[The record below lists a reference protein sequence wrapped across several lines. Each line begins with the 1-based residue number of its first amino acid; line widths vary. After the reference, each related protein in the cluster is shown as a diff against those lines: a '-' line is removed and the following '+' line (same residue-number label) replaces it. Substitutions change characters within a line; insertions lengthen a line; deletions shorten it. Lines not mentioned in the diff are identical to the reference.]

1 MEFSCF
7 DLRKNPKGELRE
19 VRLNKDTNIV
29 NYQIDEV
36 REVEPNVYLVVCK
49 KYGKKLNEG

>member
-7 DLRKNPKGELRE
+7 DLRNNPKGELRK
-19 VRLNKDTNIV
+19 VQTNKDINIV

-36 REVEPNVYLVVCK
+36 REVESNVYLVVCK